1 MFLSLFRAIKFSIQD
16 FYRNIWLSVVTII
29 IIVLALFSVNML
41 LTVKVIGNTAISA
54 IKDKIDVSLF
64 LESEA
69 KEDDILALKATIS
82 NLSQVDSIEYI
93 SKEMALEDFK
103 EKNKSNPELLESLKQ
118 LGKNPLTPTLVI
130 KPKDID
136 NLDELIANLNKI
148 ENPIIESRN
157 FTNYKLMLSKI
168 NGITDKVSQ
177 AGILVSLIF
186 IFITLLVVYN
196 SVRVAIYT
204 HKTEIAVMKLVGA
217 SNAFVYMPYIF
228 SALIYTIFSLL
239 FLMLIFYPFL
249 TILQPYL
256 ATFFIGYNINI
267 VNYFTYN
274 ALEIFGLQFLVAS
287 TINIG
292 ASLIAVKK
300 YANV

>member
-93 SKEMALEDFK
+93 SKEKALEDFK

>member
-1 MFLSLFRAIKFSIQD
+1 MFLSLFRAIKFSVQD
-16 FYRNIWLSVVTII
+16 FYRNIWLSAVTII

-41 LTVKVIGNTAISA
+41 LTVKVIGDTAVLA

-64 LESEA
+64 IDSEA
-69 KEDDILALKATIS
+69 SEDSILVLRATIS
-82 NLSQVDSIEYI
+82 SLSQVDSINYI
-93 SKEMALEDFK
+93 SKDEALEEFK

-130 KPKDID
+130 KPKNID
-136 NLDELIANLNKI
+136 HLDELIANLNKI
-148 ENPIIESRN
+148 EDPIIESRN

-168 NGITDKVSQ
+168 NGITDKVSET
-177 AGILVSLIF
+177 GILLSLIF
-186 IFITLLVVYN
+186 VFITLLVVYN

-217 SNAFVYMPYIF
+217 SNSFVYLPYIF
-228 SALIYTIFSLL
+228 SALIYTIVSLL
-239 FLMLIFYPFL
+239 FIMLIFFPFL
-249 TILQPYL
+249 TLLQPYL
-256 ATFFIGYNINI
+256 VTFFIGYNINI
-267 VNYFTYN
+267 FGYFSSN
-274 ALEIFGLQFLVAS
+274 VLQIFGLQFLAAA

-300 YANV
+300 YANI

>member
-1 MFLSLFRAIKFSIQD
+1 MFLSLFRAIKFSVQD
-16 FYRNIWLSVVTII
+16 FYRNIWLSAVTII

-41 LTVKVIGNTAISA
+41 LTVKVIGDTAVLA

-64 LESEA
+64 IDSEA
-69 KEDDILALKATIS
+69 SEDSILALKATIS
-82 NLSQVDSIEYI
+82 NLSQVDSINYI
-93 SKEMALEDFK
+93 SKAEALEEFK

-130 KPKDID
+130 KPKNID

-148 ENPIIESRN
+148 EDPIIESRN

-168 NGITDKVSQ
+168 NGITDKVSE
-177 AGILVSLIF
+177 AGVFLSLIF

-217 SNAFVYMPYIF
+217 SNSFVYLPYIF
-228 SALIYTIFSLL
+228 SALIYTIVSLL
-239 FLMLIFYPFL
+239 FIMLIFFPFL
-249 TILQPYL
+249 TLLQPYL
-256 ATFFIGYNINI
+256 VTFFIGYNINI
-267 VNYFTYN
+267 FGYFTSN
-274 ALEIFGLQFLVAS
+274 IIQIFGLQFLVAS
-287 TINIG
+287 VINVG

-300 YANV
+300 YANI

>member
-1 MFLSLFRAIKFSIQD
+1 MFLSLLRAIKFSIQD
-16 FYRNIWLSVVTII
+16 FYRNIWLSLVTII
-29 IIVLALFSVNML
+29 IIVLALVSVNML
-41 LTVKVIGNTAISA
+41 LTVKVIGDTAVSA

-64 LESEA
+64 LNSDSDEI
-69 KEDDILALKATIS
+69 DILALKTIVES
-82 NLSQVDSIEYI
+82 LAQVDDVTYI
-93 SKEMALEDFK
+93 SKEDALEDFK

-118 LGKNPLTPTLVI
+118 LGKNPLTPTLII
-130 KPKDID
+130 KPKNID
-136 NLDELIANLNKI
+136 QLDELIANLNKI
-148 ENPIIESRN
+148 DNPIIESRN

-177 AGILVSLIF
+177 AGIILSIIF
-186 IFITLLVVYN
+186 VFITLLVVYN

-217 SNAFVYMPYIF
+217 SNSFVYLPYVF
-228 SALIYTIFSLL
+228 SALIYTIVGVL
-239 FLMLIFYPFL
+239 FIMLIFYPFL
-249 TILQPYL
+249 TLLQPYL

-267 VNYFTYN
+267 VSYFTAN
-274 ALEIFGLQFLVAS
+274 ALQIFGSQFIAAS
-287 TINIG
+287 IINIG

>member
-41 LTVKVIGNTAISA
+41 LTVKVIGDTAVLA

-64 LESEA
+64 LNSEA
-69 KEDDILALKATIS
+69 TEDNILALKATIS
-82 NLSQVDSIEYI
+82 NLSQVDSITYI
-93 SKEMALEDFK
+93 SKNEALEEFK
-103 EKNKSNPELLESLKQ
+103 KKNKSNPELLESLKQ

-130 KPKDID
+130 KPKNID
-136 NLDELIANLNKI
+136 HLDELIANLNKI
-148 ENPIIESRN
+148 EDPIIESRN

-168 NGITDKVSQ
+168 NGITDKVSE
-177 AGILVSLIF
+177 AGIILSIIF
-186 IFITLLVVYN
+186 VFITLLVVYN

-217 SNAFVYMPYIF
+217 SNSFVYLPYIF
-228 SALIYTIFSLL
+228 SALIYTIVGLL
-239 FLMLIFYPFL
+239 FVMLIFYPFL
-249 TILQPYL
+249 TLLQPYL

-267 VNYFTYN
+267 LSYFNTN
-274 ALEIFGLQFLVAS
+274 ILNIFGLEFLVAS
-287 TINIG
+287 FINIG

>member
-1 MFLSLFRAIKFSIQD
+1 MILSLFRAIKFSVQD
-16 FYRNIWLSVVTII
+16 FYRNIWLSAVTII

-41 LTVKVIGNTAISA
+41 LTVKVIGDTAVLA

-64 LESEA
+64 IDSEA
-69 KEDDILALKATIS
+69 SEDSVLALKATIS
-82 NLSQVDSIEYI
+82 SLSQVDSITYI
-93 SKEMALEDFK
+93 SKAEALEEFK
-103 EKNKSNPELLESLKQ
+103 EKNKNNPELLESLKQ

-130 KPKDID
+130 KPKNID

-148 ENPIIESRN
+148 EDPIIESRN

-168 NGITDKVSQ
+168 NGITDKVSE
-177 AGILVSLIF
+177 AGILLSFIF
-186 IFITLLVVYN
+186 VFITLLVVYN

-217 SNAFVYMPYIF
+217 SNTFVYLPYIF
-228 SALIYTIFSLL
+228 SALIYTIVSLL
-239 FLMLIFYPFL
+239 FIILIFFPFL
-249 TILQPYL
+249 TLLQPYL

-267 VNYFTYN
+267 FGYFTSN
-274 ALEIFGLQFLVAS
+274 IIQIFGLQFLAAA
-287 TINIG
+287 TINVG

-300 YANV
+300 YANI

>member
-1 MFLSLFRAIKFSIQD
+1 MILSLLRAIKFSVQD
-16 FYRNIWLSVVTII
+16 FYRNIWLSLVTII

-41 LTVKVIGNTAISA
+41 LTVKVIGDTAVLA

-64 LESEA
+64 LNTDATEESVFS
-69 KEDDILALKATIS
+69 LKTTIS
-82 NLSQVDSIEYI
+82 TLAQVEEITYI
-93 SKEMALEDFK
+93 SKDEALADFK

-130 KPKDID
+130 KPKNID
-136 NLDELIANLNKI
+136 HLDELIANLNKI
-148 ENPIIESRN
+148 EDPIIESRN
-157 FTNYKLMLSKI
+157 FTNYKLMLNKI
-168 NGITDKVSQ
+168 NGITDKVSE
-177 AGILVSLIF
+177 AGILISMIF
-186 IFITLLVVYN
+186 VFITLLVVYN

-217 SNAFVYMPYIF
+217 SNSFVYLPYVF
-228 SALIYTIFSLL
+228 SALIYTIVGLL
-239 FLMLIFYPFL
+239 IIMLIFYPFL
-249 TILQPYL
+249 TLLQPYL

-267 VNYFTYN
+267 VSYFTSN
-274 ALEIFGLQFLVAS
+274 VFQIFGLQFLVAS
-287 TINIG
+287 TINVG